1 MIEEFNSINNDG
13 YTIPYGDNV
22 SRTDIDFFENIFP
35 ELGEDPTQEEIDLY
49 ESELTKAEKTAALKI
64 KVSADLLDSGYNI
77 ALSGEEITGQLNWG
91 NSENGIDFLEL
102 RDKTDMTVKYGID
115 PDTGNYE
122 NNDKSV
128 ANLEKFYQK
137 TISDMAINKNYFDSR
152 MRSQQELT
160 NFIEGEKLAVS
171 EVSIDEEMINMVQY
185 QQAYNAAAKV
195 ITVADQMMETLVNMV
210 R

>member
-1 MIEEFNSINNDG
+1 
-13 YTIPYGDNV
+13 
-22 SRTDIDFFENIFP
+22 
-35 ELGEDPTQEEIDLY
+35 
-49 ESELTKAEKTAALKI
+49 
-64 KVSADLLDSGYNI
+64 
-77 ALSGEEITGQLNWG
+77 
-91 NSENGIDFLEL
+91 
-102 RDKTDMTVKYGID
+102 MTVKYGLNPD
-115 PDTGNYE
+115 PNDDTYTE
-122 NNDKSV
+122 NDKSV

-160 NFIEGEKLAVS
+160 DFIEGEKLAIS

-195 ITVADQMMETLVNMV
+195 ITVADEMMETLVNMV